1 MPTINQ
7 TLICDASTR
16 EKTQEGFLK
25 VIIRA
30 TRTGVMRYHINDLPG
45 ANVEDIHG
53 DGYVYVAR
61 LPEDVFAKSS
71 LDTMR
76 TASIT
81 DEHPGERVVNSDNFK
96 RESTG
101 HVTGDAYHD
110 DHDVYVPA
118 IIKDRAAVN
127 IVDGGKYQVS
137 IGAASEVHKQ
147 SGELHGQ
154 PYDYTFKNINYNHIS
169 VVGRGRAGNAQI
181 LDEDNMSK
189 EKELQDE
196 VTRLTQVNDAQS
208 KTIESLEKRLDD
220 IERTSVINDALKIDP
235 DFKAKEGD
243 TTKQVKVSFINDSA
257 ITNDSPSELVDY
269 AFNNLTKTNPH
280 NPPKVELSSETT
292 NATAKVNDSESDNK
306 QSYNAWEEDK

>member
-25 VIIRA
+25 VVIRA
-30 TRTGVMRYHINDLPG
+30 TRTGVMRYHVNDLPG
-45 ANVEDIHG
+45 ADVEDIHG
-53 DGYVYVAR
+53 DGYVYLAR
-61 LPEDVFAKSS
+61 LPEDVFDKSS
-71 LDTMR
+71 LNTLR
-76 TASIT
+76 TVSIT
-81 DEHPGERVVNSDNFK
+81 DGHPKEREINSDNYK
-96 RESTG
+96 NETVG
-101 HVTGDAYHD
+101 HVTGEAFHD

-127 IVDGGKYQVS
+127 AIEGGKEQISVGPS
-137 IGAASEVHKQ
+137 AQVHKQ
-147 SGELHGQ
+147 SGKFNGQ
-154 PYDYTFKNINYNHIS
+154 SYDYTVKNINYNHIS
-169 VVGRGRAGNAQI
+169 VVPKGRAGNAQI

-196 VTRLTQVNDAQS
+196 VTRLTQVNDTQS
-208 KTIESLEKRLDD
+208 KTIESLENRLDD

-269 AFNNLTKTNPH
+269 AFNNLTKTNQH

-306 QSYNAWEEDK
+306 QSYNAWEEGK